1 MNQLT
6 THAIVLARIN
16 YGEADRIL
24 TLLTPEYGKLRLIAK
39 GVRRAKSKLAGGIEL
54 FSVSE
59 IVFIKGKGDIGTLTS
74 SRLRT
79 HYGGIVKDIN
89 RTMLT
94 YELIKQLNKATEDEC
109 EGAYFDLLQQTFV
122 SLENTEISMKLT
134 QIWFASQLLAL
145 AGRAPNLETDSKGI
159 KLSNE
164 RAYSFSFEEMAF
176 NPANGGK
183 FTSGHIKLLRLLVS
197 GTSSLALTRIQNIQ
211 QLVEQTSPLIE
222 AMRKQSLGV

>member
-6 THAIVLARIN
+6 TQAIVLARTN

-24 TLLTPEYGKLRLIAK
+24 TLLTPQYGKLRLIAK
-39 GVRRAKSKLAGGIEL
+39 GVRRSKSKLAGGIEL

-59 IVFIKGKGDIGTLTS
+59 LAFIKGKGDIGTLTS
-74 SRLRT
+74 SRLQV

-109 EGAYFDLLQQTFV
+109 ESAYFDLLEQTFAC
-122 SLENTEISMKLT
+122 LENIEISMQLT
-134 QIWFASQLLAL
+134 QIWFASQLLGL
-145 AGRAPNLETDSKGI
+145 AGRAPNLETDSKGV
-159 KLSNE
+159 KLSSE
-164 RAYSFSFEEMAF
+164 HAYSFSFEEMAF
-176 NPANGGK
+176 NPASGGK
-183 FTSGHIKLLRLLVS
+183 FTAAHIKFLRLLAN
-197 GTSSLALTRIQNIQ
+197 GTSPLALMRVRNIDD
-211 QLVEQTSPLIE
+211 LVTQTSPLVE